1 MAFID
6 ANYIL
11 RYLLEDHPKQF
22 LIVKEVIENN
32 EISLSDFIL
41 AEVVYVLEK
50 VYSVPRKDIRI
61 ALESLLEY
69 RNLILENKNVVLR
82 SFQIYSENKI
92 DFTDA
97 LLIAYH
103 KESSNIVLHTFDKKI
118 LKIISAL

>member
-61 ALESLLEY
+61 ALESLLDY

-92 DFTDA
+92 DFADS

-103 KESSNIVLHTFDKKI
+103 QDSSNTILHTFDKKI
-118 LKIISAL
+118 IKIISI

>member
-50 VYSVPRKDIRI
+50 VYSVPRKDIRF

-69 RNLILENKNVVLR
+69 KNLILENKNVTL
-82 SFQIYSENKI
+82 
-92 DFTDA
+92 
-97 LLIAYH
+97 
-103 KESSNIVLHTFDKKI
+103 
-118 LKIISAL
+118 